1 MKIRRTA
8 PSIPSLPPLSLHNG
22 RPSTLHWKYASPS
35 QTNQKTE
42 LLEMIQVIRDS
53 LTKGWSLSRALGL
66 KHGMGMGMGIGIGM
80 GHQKKLDQLKEL
92 EERIRG
98 MHNERLEAIMVNS
111 AMQSSR
117 GGIGMC
123 GAGLGLGRGRG
134 RMGSYQA
141 VAKNHI
147 SSAMKFLDATTSSL
161 RSDMGT
167 FGSLSARDNI
177 CLESTRSGD
186 FDMQVFIEFD
196 NYDGEGS
203 ACSCICV
210 GLDDSGSVSMSLL
223 SDGESYSDNFGRNK
237 KSERE
242 KCECDYSN
250 DDLLSEGSGSKTGSG
265 SGSADTGRT
274 ASQTN
279 SSTDSTPVPSS
290 PSTSTSSIGME
301 DLELNVTTS
310 HFRSNHNP
318 NPNLDVGV
326 DVTPISGDDDD
337 DDPTIRSTDGMEEL
351 GISITT
357 WSSIDLSASQKEKN
371 NNTNSDR
378 NSSAV
383 VDSPGISRRKQFAQR
398 CEKSLQ
404 DHESDRKK
412 DNDNINLTNSAT
424 AEMNN
429 DDDNDNDNHNENH
442 NDDNHVKEVKIQERE
457 RIEEVA
463 VSIGDI
469 TVRATRTKRVRFS
482 GVKPTMDENL
492 NRARDILASYN
503 NLSNYWEQGK

>member
-1 MKIRRTA
+1 VQHTLDNTKMKIRRTA

-66 KHGMGMGMGIGIGM
+66 KHGMGIGIGM

-123 GAGLGLGRGRG
+123 GAGLGRG

-167 FGSLSARDNI
+167 MGSLSARDHNI
-177 CLESTRSGD
+177 LESTRSGD
-186 FDMQVFIEFD
+186 HFDMQVFIEFD

-237 KSERE
+237 KSESE
-242 KCECDYSN
+242 KCECEYSN
-250 DDLLSEGSGSKTGSG
+250 DDLLSEGSASKTG

-318 NPNLDVGV
+318 NLDVDV

-412 DNDNINLTNSAT
+412 DNDNINLTNTAT

-429 DDDNDNDNHNENH
+429 DDDNDNDNDNH
-442 NDDNHVKEVKIQERE
+442 NDDNNVKEVKIQERE